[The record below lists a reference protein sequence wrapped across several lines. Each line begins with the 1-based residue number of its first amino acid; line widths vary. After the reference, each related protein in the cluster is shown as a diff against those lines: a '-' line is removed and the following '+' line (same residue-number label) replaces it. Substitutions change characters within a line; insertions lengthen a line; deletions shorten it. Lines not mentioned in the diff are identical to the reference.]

1 MSVESHGFVFCFFS
15 NRKKSQQFIKLLFEA
30 NVSHTSIFFS
40 SLFSSGL
47 DMNCIAT
54 TLKCSIRH
62 YRRQISQKQK
72 SDRGVA
78 SFRSCD
84 RSLDGRRVGR
94 FVSQAN
100 EKERLLCS
108 RRQYNNQVQRSHK
121 GAVSVQMHQEEA
133 IYIFIYIYIWF
144 PLLRQKEQKREW
156 RLISCEK
163 NFNTLYQLC
172 YNCATTNERRRLTP

>member
-1 MSVESHGFVFCFFS
+1 MAWSFVS
-15 NRKKSQQFIKLLFEA
+15 SQIEKKSQQFIKLLFEA

-84 RSLDGRRVGR
+84 RSLDAQVSARRVGR

-144 PLLRQKEQKREW
+144 PLLRQKEEKRE
-156 RLISCEK
+156 RVEVNILRK
-163 NFNTLYQLC
+163 NLNTLYQLC